1 MAHTDAHKHFH
12 PHLEEVFQGGS
23 IKDILYLLIQSEE
36 NQHASGTK
44 NCLNLPTLFFKREH
58 THMANTKPMW
68 TQAQKPNVSSMKCF
82 SRPAFQCGDASL
94 KVKI

>member
-1 MAHTDAHKHFH
+1 MPTSISTHTERRFFKEAQLKT
-12 PHLEEVFQGGS
+12 
-23 IKDILYLLIQSEE
+23 YLLIQSEE

-58 THMANTKPMW
+58 MANTKPMW

-82 SRPAFQCGDASL
+82 SLPAFQCGDPSL